1 MVKVLVTGGAGYIG
15 SHITRQLLDSD
26 YEVCVF
32 DSLENGHREA
42 LPQNIEFIKGSI
54 LDFKSIK
61 KALKGVDA
69 VLHFAAYI
77 EAGESMKDPLKFFE
91 NNLIGSVTLLEAMRQ
106 NNVNKVVFS
115 STAAIYGEPEYIPID
130 EKHPKNPT
138 NIYGLTKLQVE
149 KTLDFYDRMFDFKY
163 AALRYFNAAGADES
177 GLIGEDHNPE
187 THLIPLV
194 LKTALGQRENI
205 KIFGTDYLTKD
216 GTCIRDYI
224 HIKDLGTAHIMVLE
238 KLLNGSGS
246 MQYNLGNGKGYSVR
260 EVIETAKKVTGKTI
274 DVIETEKREG
284 DSAVLVASSEK
295 AKKELGWQPK
305 HKGITQII
313 KTAWKWHESHP
324 EGFAAS
330 KKSHSISDSKII

>member
-1 MVKVLVTGGAGYIG
+1 MAKILVTGGAGYIG
-15 SHITRQLLDSD
+15 SHVTRQLLAAGH
-26 YEVCVF
+26 EAVVF
-32 DSLENGHREA
+32 DSLENGHKEA
-42 LPQNIEFIKGSI
+42 LPEGIDFFQGNI
-54 LDFKSIK
+54 LDFESIK
-61 KALKGVDA
+61 KALKNVDA

-77 EAGESMKDPLKFFE
+77 EAGESMQNPLRFFE
-91 NNLIGSVTLLEAMRQ
+91 NNLKGSATLLEAMRQ
-106 NNVNKVVFS
+106 SKVNKIVFS
-115 STAAIYGEPEYIPID
+115 STAAIYGEPQYTPID
-130 EKHPKNPT
+130 EEHPKNPT

-149 KTLDFYDRMFDFKY
+149 KTLDFYDRMFDFRY

-177 GLIGEDHNPE
+177 GQIGEDHDPE
-187 THLIPLV
+187 THLIPLI
-194 LKTALGQRENI
+194 LKAALGQRENI
-205 KIFGTDYLTKD
+205 KIFGTDYPTKD